1 MRKILLFTATIL
13 LSGLLNAQVG
23 KPRIMVFPARNW
35 MIEKGYTNGPSDKP
49 EMDYQRA
56 LDNNKE
62 LYGVINTINTLMA
75 ERGFP
80 LESLAETMK
89 SIAEQK
95 ALDNMDQNQNGEGI
109 AESARDKIL
118 KTARPD
124 ITLEITWTINQV
136 GPKRSVTFD
145 MVGLNAATAKQ
156 VAGANGTGPQSFT
169 PELPILLKEA
179 VLAHLDNFNNLLQ
192 THFQDMFDNGR
203 EISLNVKVWQDSP
216 KKLNDEVNEDGDE
229 LKDAIIDW
237 VKKNTVKGKYS
248 LANSSPTM
256 MSLKQVRIPL
266 LAEDGSAYDADQFAA
281 ALRKYLKK
289 NFQLPSESSA
299 IGLGQGEIILGGKR
313 N

>member
-1 MRKILLFTATIL
+1 MKKLLLYSAVMLF
-13 LSGLLNAQVG
+13 SGIINAQVG

-35 MIEKGYTNGPSDKP
+35 MIEKGFTKGPADKP

-56 LDNNKE
+56 LDNSKE
-62 LYGVINTINTLMA
+62 LYGVINTINTLMT

-80 LESLAETMK
+80 LESLAETLK
-89 SIAEQK
+89 QLADQN
-95 ALDNMDQNQNGEGI
+95 ALDNMDENQNGEGI
-109 AESARDKIL
+109 AVSARDKIL

-156 VAGANGTGPQSFT
+156 AAGANGTGPQSFT

-179 VLAHLDNFNNLLQ
+179 VLAHLDNFNSQLQ

-216 KKLNDEVNEDGDE
+216 KKLNDEINDDGDE

-248 LANSSPTM
+248 LAGSSPTS

-266 LAEDGSAYDADQFAA
+266 LAEDGSSYDADQFAA

-289 NFQLPSESSA
+289 NFQISCESSA
-299 IGLGQGEIILGGKR
+299 IGLGQGEIVLGGKR

>member
-1 MRKILLFTATIL
+1 MRKLLLFSATIL
-13 LSGLLNAQVG
+13 FSGIMNAQVG

-35 MIEKGYTNGPSDKP
+35 MIEKGYTKGPTDKP

-62 LYGVINTINTLMA
+62 LYGVINTINTLMS

-80 LESLAETMK
+80 LESLAETLK
-89 SIAEQK
+89 QLAEQN
-95 ALDNMDQNQNGEGI
+95 ALDNMDQNQNGEEI
-109 AESARDKIL
+109 AESPRDKIL

-145 MVGLNAATAKQ
+145 MVGLNAASAKQ

-179 VLAHLDNFNNLLQ
+179 VLAHLDNFNSQLQ

-216 KKLNDEVNEDGDE
+216 KKLNDEVNDDGDE
-229 LKDAIIDW
+229 LKDAIIEW
-237 VKKNTVKGKYS
+237 VKKNTVKGRYS

-266 LAEDGSAYDADQFAA
+266 LAEDGSSYDADQFAA
-281 ALRKYLKK
+281 ALRKYLKM

-299 IGLGQGEIILGGKR
+299 IGLGQGEIVLGGKR

>member
-1 MRKILLFTATIL
+1 MKKLLFVVICIVNF
-13 LSGLLNAQVG
+13 LSLSAQVG

-35 MIEKGYTNGPSDKP
+35 MIEKGYIKGSAASP

-62 LYGVINTINTLMA
+62 LYSVINTINTLMT

-80 LESLAETMK
+80 LESLAETLK
-89 SIAEQK
+89 QLAENN

-156 VAGANGTGPQSFT
+156 VAGANGVGPQSFT

-179 VLAHLDNFNNLLQ
+179 VLAHLDNFNSQLQ

-203 EISLNVKVWQDSP
+203 EISLNVKVWADSP
-216 KKLNDEVNEDGDE
+216 KKLNDEVNDDGDE

-237 VKKNTVKGKYS
+237 IKKNTVKGRYS
-248 LANSSPTM
+248 LATSSPNM

-266 LAEDGSAYDADQFAA
+266 LAEDGSSFDADQFAA

-299 IGLGQGEIILGGKR
+299 IGLGQGEIVIGGKR